1 MATWRDIAQ
10 DNFRAAVSLYDGG
23 HYRSATSR
31 FYYAAFSLIT
41 GELIQRNA
49 RGDFTGGRGTPGH
62 AQLPGLVET
71 HFTHFSQARQLYA
84 VSEKPNMPT
93 GLLRIILCKG
103 LIGSLRETLIQ
114 PRPRYSTTWEVDY
127 ERDRNA

>member
-23 HYRSATSR
+23 HYRSATSQ

-71 HFTHFSQARQLYA
+71 HFTHFSQARLGNFTRCLRNLYA
-84 VSEKPNMPT
+84 HRIAADYSLQRVDRQSARDAYTAAAKMFDYLGG
-93 GLLRIILCKG
+93 GL
-103 LIGSLRETLIQ
+103 
-114 PRPRYSTTWEVDY
+114 
-127 ERDRNA
+127 